1 MIAQVIEGYV
11 NIVTSNINIL
21 QPLNM
26 YKCMQCKKVY
36 YELDKALR
44 CC

>member
-1 MIAQVIEGYV
+1 MIVQVIEGYV
-11 NIVTSNINIL
+11 NIVTSNINML

-36 YELDKALR
+36 IEKEEPLK